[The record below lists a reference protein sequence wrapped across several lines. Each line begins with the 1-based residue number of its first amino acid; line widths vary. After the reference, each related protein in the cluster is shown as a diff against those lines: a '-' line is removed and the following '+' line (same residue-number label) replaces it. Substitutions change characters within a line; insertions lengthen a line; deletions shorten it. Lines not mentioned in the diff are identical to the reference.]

1 MKETTHYNLLSKL
14 IIAYLGSEAVGK
26 PAVQT
31 QFQHFEG
38 EERDL
43 PRQVHWIGY
52 NLQRLQNT
60 LLYVRSW

>member
-1 MKETTHYNLLSKL
+1 MKETSHYNLLSKL
-14 IIAYLGSEAVGK
+14 IVSYLGSEAVGK

-43 PRQVHWIGY
+43 PRQVHGIGY
-52 NLQRLQNT
+52 NLQRL
-60 LLYVRSW
+60 